1 MWLLVARVQRCA
13 VEGERKLVLAG
24 AVKFGA
30 LPVLILSL
38 RFAMRLELCFAAF
51 ARCEHTAAEGS
62 SASNS
67 TPRSAST
74 DRSLGLVGT
83 PLRCRLQ
90 CFVRAL

>member
-1 MWLLVARVQRCA
+1 VWLLVARVQRCA
-13 VEGERKLVLAG
+13 VEGEGKFVLAV

-51 ARCEHTAAEGS
+51 AHCKNTAAEGS
-62 SASNS
+62 SASDS
-67 TPRSAST
+67 APRSAPA
-74 DRSLGLVGT
+74 DGSLGLVGT
-83 PLRCRLQ
+83 SLRSGLQ

>member
-1 MWLLVARVQRCA
+1 VWLLVARVQRCA
-13 VEGERKLVLAG
+13 GEGERKLVLAG

-51 ARCEHTAAEGS
+51 ARGEDAAAEGS

-67 TPRSAST
+67 ASRGAST
-74 DRSLGLVGT
+74 DGSLGLVGT
-83 PLRCRLQ
+83 PLRSGLQ
-90 CFVRAL
+90 RFVRAL